1 MNSRRNFLLKGTMAT
16 SALLVAKPFN
26 SIAHTLAPVTGFS
39 LPDNKVI
46 FLHTGNHPVKNI
58 GVTIDRINSF
68 KKNTGNLVLLH
79 AGHIND
85 SPSPEVKYDVSIP
98 EAGIGTDDYKIMY
111 KGNNIKIGVIHA
123 VPGQKDIDKTAN
135 TLAAWLKNEKNCH
148 LVVCL
153 SQLGYKT
160 KTSIDDLQLANNS
173 THIDIIISGHAGNFN
188 ARPVITLNRKK
199 AEVIIHASAAK
210 DLALGNVEINFD
222 EKNCKKFI
230 AFNNLFSNKAGK
242 A

>member
-39 LPDNKVI
+39 LPVNKVV

-58 GVTIDRINSF
+58 AVTIDRINSL
-68 KKNTGNLVLLH
+68 KKNTGNLVVLH
-79 AGHIND
+79 AGHITD
-85 SPSPEVKYDVSIP
+85 SPSSAVTYDVSIP
-98 EAGIGTDDYKIMY
+98 KAGISTDNYKIMY
-111 KGNNIKIGVIHA
+111 KGNDIKIGIINA
-123 VPGQKDIDKTAN
+123 LPGQKDIDKTAN
-135 TLAAWLKNEKNCH
+135 TLAAWLKNEKKCH

-160 KTSIDDLQLANNS
+160 KSAIDDLQLANNS
-173 THIDIIISGHAGNFN
+173 THIDIIISGHASNFSS
-188 ARPVITLNRKK
+188 RPVITGNSKK

-210 DLALGNVEINFD
+210 DLALGNVEISFD